1 MCIPARESRAKIGSS
16 NLMIGTKKK
25 QHRTVEITDPNLG
38 GASVEKECAFFV
50 DFGWRIRSGEN
61 LDAER
66 RSRGER
72 GCWISEEPAFLSGG
86 EQDDIGDPNLCVA
99 SKNGLL
105 DRGELAGVNVIQE
118 VGDNA
123 SSLAM
128 IKARRGRHDELA
140 SGVDLEAFGPIGEG
154 GIGADLEPASS
165 GRGVG

>member
-1 MCIPARESRAKIGSS
+1 M
-16 NLMIGTKKK
+16 
-25 QHRTVEITDPNLG
+25 
-38 GASVEKECAFFV
+38 
-50 DFGWRIRSGEN
+50 
-61 LDAER
+61 R
-66 RSRGER
+66 R
-72 GCWISEEPAFLSGG
+72 
-86 EQDDIGDPNLCVA
+86 